1 MRTEYL
7 EYLLEVARTKS
18 ISAAA
23 KKLFIGQTTLSAII
37 NSVENE
43 LNVKIFLRTHRGV
56 GLTEHGERVI
66 AIVEDMVAKNR
77 QLQNLFSDT
86 GLSAGTWPWWPIPA
100 RAARWDSTSPL
111 A

>member
-43 LNVKIFLRTHRGV
+43 LNVKIFQRTHRGV
-56 GLTEHGERVI
+56 ALRPMGSGSSPSPR
-66 AIVEDMVAKNR
+66 R
-77 QLQNLFSDT
+77 
-86 GLSAGTWPWWPIPA
+86 WWRITA
-100 RAARWDSTSPL
+100 SY
-111 A
+111 

>member
-43 LNVKIFLRTHRGV
+43 LNVKIFQRTHRGV
-56 GLTEHGERVI
+56 ALT
-66 AIVEDMVAKNR
+66 
-77 QLQNLFSDT
+77 
-86 GLSAGTWPWWPIPA
+86 
-100 RAARWDSTSPL
+100 AARISRTG
-111 A
+111 ACTRFVNV